1 MQKNFQS
8 FRQGI
13 IKVENHSILRK
24 GQIVQIVSE
33 DAETYTVKP
42 YIASVP
48 QKIKKE
54 DLILN

>member
-1 MQKNFQS
+1 MQKSFQS
-8 FRQGI
+8 FKQGI
-13 IKVENHSILRK
+13 IKIEDHSILRK
-24 GQIVQIVSE
+24 GQIVQIISE
-33 DAETYTVKP
+33 DTETYTVKP

>member
-1 MQKNFQS
+1 MERNFQS
-8 FRQGI
+8 FKQGVI
-13 IKVENHSILRK
+13 RIDDHSILKK
-24 GQIVQIVSE
+24 GQIVQIISE
-33 DAETYTVKP
+33 DVDTYIVKP

>member
-1 MQKNFQS
+1 MQKSFQS
-8 FRQGI
+8 LRQGI
-13 IKVENHSILRK
+13 IKIEDHSILRK
-24 GQIVQIVSE
+24 GQIVQIISE
-33 DAETYTVKP
+33 DTETYTVKP